1 MDASTGLAIL
11 GTAIGSKEIIGK
23 ILGPTADYIGSG
35 VEVWT
40 KRRVDNVTRIFRSAQ
55 TKLGAKLEREGTVP
69 PRVLK
74 EVLQEGS
81 FCDDELAAE
90 YFGGVLA
97 SSRSEIPRDDRGASL
112 ARLVSRLTTYQL
124 RTHYLLY
131 SVIKTAFNGQNII
144 VNKPEGPGE
153 LATYLPRSSYSD
165 GMELSPKEDLLVI
178 IGHSMFG
185 LYREDLLNRF
195 ISTTKEDLA
204 ENYETEVEESGIIF
218 QPSALGVELF
228 LWAHG
233 RGEVPV
239 WRFLESEIDLD
250 PQLCW
255 KPDFKTLPERF
266 RTSSPLSRKKI
277 KISDAS

>member
-1 MDASTGLAIL
+1 M
-11 GTAIGSKEIIGK
+11 
-23 ILGPTADYIGSG
+23 
-35 VEVWT
+35 
-40 KRRVDNVTRIFRSAQ
+40 
-55 TKLGAKLEREGTVP
+55 
-69 PRVLK
+69 
-74 EVLQEGS
+74 QEGS

-144 VNKPEGPGE
+144 INKPEGPGE
-153 LATYLPRSSYSD
+153 LATYLSRSSYSA

-204 ENYETEVEESGIIF
+204 ENYETEAEENGIIF

-239 WRFLESEIDLD
+239 WRFLESDIDLD
-250 PQLCW
+250 PQLDW
-255 KPDFKTLPERF
+255 KPRFKTLPERF
-266 RTSSPLSRKKI
+266 RTSSPLSRKKA
-277 KISDAS
+277 KTSDAS